1 MAGQDQS
8 KPTHPGHAHSGHFR
22 HGHGDSHEHGVM
34 SGFIV
39 RPYDLLIGGLLMR
52 GTYAAIAGL
61 LGGLVP
67 TGGTVVDVGTGP
79 GRVPVL
85 LAKRRA
91 DLTVIGV
98 DPSADMLERA
108 RRRAGG
114 LSKVQF
120 IETGAE
126 SLPLADSSVDA
137 VLSSLSSHH
146 WADRS
151 AALTEQVRVLKPGG
165 RFWLLD
171 LKRRLAKDMQ
181 AAVVRSGLSLLDEP
195 NPLGRGAR
203 RRFAVIAAVKPG

>member
-1 MAGQDQS
+1 MAGHDEHAQPD
-8 KPTHPGHAHSGHFR
+8 HPQHPGHFR
-22 HGHGDSHEHGVM
+22 HGHGDAHEHGVM

-39 RPYDLLIGGLLMR
+39 RPYDVLVGGLLMR
-52 GTYAAIAGL
+52 RTYVSIAGL
-61 LGGLVP
+61 LAGVVP

-79 GRVPVL
+79 GRVPAL
-85 LAKRRA
+85 LARRRS

-98 DPSADMLERA
+98 DPSADMLDRA

-114 LSKVQF
+114 LSTVQF

-126 SLPLADSSVDA
+126 SLPLDDGSVDA

-146 WADRS
+146 WADQS

-165 RFWLLD
+165 RFWLFD
-171 LKRRLAKDMQ
+171 LKRHLADDML

-195 NPLGRGAR
+195 SPLGRGAR